1 MRNVYRSVF
10 VAGLLLLSGLMSLLA
25 AVPTVFAAA
34 PPVQIIQVVD
44 GRTVADES
52 FQLYNNSNKTV
63 TLDGYQICPS
73 NSTCIAI
80 PTTSVEQFR
89 WVEIAANK
97 LTGWPTAGLNGAN
110 DMLGLLDPSGQ
121 ALDAVNWG
129 TPNPSWKNYATFK
142 DMLYNPGIT
151 PPAPTGKQ
159 SFFRVAPGLDNETV
173 RDWLATPLS
182 NGAEVT
188 ATAAPAART
197 ATPRPGATPTRT
209 PAVGTN
215 TTGGSTVPTTGGE
228 FPFLITVALVV
239 AVLGVR
245 YLRLRRN
252 AS

>member
-1 MRNVYRSVF
+1 MRKMYRSVF

-52 FQLYNNSNKTV
+52 FQLYNNSNRAV

-73 NSTCIAI
+73 NTTCIAI
-80 PTTSVEQFR
+80 PTASVEAFR
-89 WVEIAANK
+89 WVEIAASK
-97 LTGWPTAGLNGAN
+97 LTGWPSGGLNGAN
-110 DMLGLLDPSGQ
+110 DMLGLLDKDGK

-129 TPNPSWKNYATFK
+129 TPNPSWKNYTAFK

-182 NGAEVT
+182 NGAEISPT
-188 ATAAPAART
+188 PGTPART
-197 ATPRPGATPTRT
+197 ATPSARATPTRT
-209 PAVGTN
+209 P
-215 TTGGSTVPTTGGE
+215 TTGGGTVNTTPTTGGE
-228 FPFLITVALVV
+228 FPFLVTVALVI

-245 YLRLRRN
+245 YMRLRRGP
-252 AS
+252 SPR